1 MLRIPQTSEFLLN
14 SDKFEFSWI
23 LMRILMRIL
32 IRIRF
37 EWFDRSPTEPFNL
50 GPPLRSTGFGIPR
63 AMTEAE
69 QKAAIKSSIFP
80 MCIRSEEAGMK
91 KHIFCSSIEPW
102 REDTSIRSRPLRL
115 AQKPLFRFSDF
126 LGFLSAILYKQEML
140 RRIDHEFIDVTK
152 QLKEW
157 SGPHPFRIPRFRLS
171 TPKLCFQADN
181 LIAGNLIAGN
191 LQVWLQCAQR
201 YSIRGMLCRKRKA
214 ADADS
219 ADQVDQFHQKE
230 FELPPGYKG
239 QEDVGHANGYD
250 PAKYT
255 EQQLRGVACEAWFKY
270 FGRRRRWS
278 FPRFPKET
286 ERFYYFYACH
296 YYLLNYHWWQ
306 YEYEPQE
313 PTALPLKNA
322 KMLTN

>member
-50 GPPLRSTGFGIPR
+50 GPPPPASGSRGRWPR
-63 AMTEAE
+63 PSRRPQSNLQSFLCASGVKRPEWRNTFSVA
-69 QKAAIKSSIFP
+69 P
-80 MCIRSEEAGMK
+80 LNLEERTLPFVRDRFA
-91 KHIFCSSIEPW
+91 W
-102 REDTSIRSRPLRL
+102 RRNL
-115 AQKPLFRFSDF
+115 FSDF
-126 LGFLSAILYKQEML
+126 QIFLDFSRPFFTNRRCCEESIMNSSML
-140 RRIDHEFIDVTK
+140 RSNWKND
-152 QLKEW
+152 
-157 SGPHPFRIPRFRLS
+157 GPHPFRIPRFRLS